1 MSEVVM
7 PRLSDTMEEGEL
19 SRWLKNVG
27 DAVHRGDVLAE
38 IETDK
43 ATMDLEAF
51 EDGILEQQLVTQGT
65 LVPIGQPLAI
75 IGDGSGTVAAVEPP
89 VESAVAPS
97 VAVPSVTAPSVAVP
111 SVTAPSATAP
121 SVAESSVA
129 QRALAEP
136 AVAEPVEAPSP
147 STSSGS
153 EIAHP
158 IEGRLRTSPL
168 ARLVA
173 REHDIELGT
182 LSGTGPQGRVV
193 RADVEAEIARRS
205 PATPVAPLQPTAL
218 AAQPVAAVADDEEI
232 PLNNIRKV
240 TARRLTE
247 SQAVPH
253 FFLTG
258 VVDVEKLIAL
268 RAEVNASLDAKGI
281 KVSLNDLLVAGAAIA
296 LREHPDANSS
306 WAGDRLLRHG
316 HVNIGIAVAT
326 GAGLVVPVVPDADRR
341 SLIEIA
347 QTTAALAA
355 KARDGKLALADMSG
369 GTFTIS
375 NLGMFGIDQ
384 FTAVL
389 NPPEAAIL
397 AVGAAAPMPVLRDG
411 ELVDVPKMKITLT
424 ADHRVLDGAAAAAFL
439 RTLTGVLE
447 QPLRILL

>member
-19 SRWLKNVG
+19 TRWLKNVG

-43 ATMDLEAF
+43 ATMDLESF
-51 EDGILEQQLVTQGT
+51 EDGILEQQLVTEGT

-75 IGDGSGTVAAVEPP
+75 IGDGSGTVAAVEPAVASSVAEP
-89 VESAVAPS
+89 VDAPS
-97 VAVPSVTAPSVAVP
+97 VAAPLDAPSVA
-111 SVTAPSATAP
+111 APP
-121 SVAESSVA
+121 VAE
-129 QRALAEP
+129 R
-136 AVAEPVEAPSP
+136 VEAPSP
-147 STSSGS
+147 LTSSGS
-153 EIAHP
+153 PVAQP
-158 IEGRLRTSPL
+158 IEERLRTSPL

-173 REHDIELGT
+173 REHDIELRT
-182 LSGTGPQGRVV
+182 LSGTGPQGRIL
-193 RADVEAEIARRS
+193 RADVDAEIARRS
-205 PATPVAPLQPTAL
+205 QATPVAPPQPAAL
-218 AAQPVAAVADDEEI
+218 APGPVAAVADGDEEI
-232 PLNNIRKV
+232 PLNNIRRV

-258 VVDVEKLIAL
+258 VVDAEKLIAF

-281 KVSLNDLLVAGAAIA
+281 KVSLNDVLVAGAAIA

-306 WAGDRLLRHG
+306 WSGDRLLRHG

-326 GAGLVVPVVPDADRR
+326 EAGLVVPVVTDADRR
-341 SLIEIA
+341 SLTEIA
-347 QTTAALAA
+347 RTTAELAA

-375 NLGMFGIDQ
+375 NLGMFGVDQ

-397 AVGAAAPMPVLRDG
+397 AVGAAAPVPVLRDG

-424 ADHRVLDGAAAAAFL
+424 ADHRVLDGAVAAAFL
-439 RTLTGVLE
+439 RTLTRILE

>member
-1 MSEVVM
+1 V
-7 PRLSDTMEEGEL
+7 
-19 SRWLKNVG
+19 
-27 DAVHRGDVLAE
+27 
-38 IETDK
+38 
-43 ATMDLEAF
+43 
-51 EDGILEQQLVTQGT
+51 
-65 LVPIGQPLAI
+65 
-75 IGDGSGTVAAVEPP
+75 
-89 VESAVAPS
+89 
-97 VAVPSVTAPSVAVP
+97 
-111 SVTAPSATAP
+111 
-121 SVAESSVA
+121 
-129 QRALAEP
+129 
-136 AVAEPVEAPSP
+136 
-147 STSSGS
+147 
-153 EIAHP
+153 IAHP

-182 LSGTGPQGRVV
+182 LIGTGPQGRVV
-193 RADVEAEIARRS
+193 RADVEAAIAQRS
-205 PATPVAPLQPTAL
+205 VTPVSRPAATA
-218 AAQPVAAVADDEEI
+218 VASSADDEEI
-232 PLNNIRKV
+232 PLSNIRKV

-253 FFLTG
+253 FFLTT

-268 RAEVNASLDAKGI
+268 RAEVNANLAAKGI

-306 WAGDRLLRHG
+306 WGGDRLLRHS

-326 GAGLVVPVVPDADRR
+326 DAGLMVPVVTDADRQ
-341 SLIEIA
+341 SLTEIA

-384 FTAVL
+384 FTAVI

-397 AVGAAAPMPVLRDG
+397 AVGAAIPVPVLRDG

-424 ADHRVLDGAAAAAFL
+424 ADHRVLDGATAAAFL
-439 RTLTGVLE
+439 RSLTGILE
-447 QPLRILL
+447 QPLRVLL